1 MISGEV
7 MAVRKGIIIP
17 ILMISANALKTINKI
32 NNTNRIFRFSG
43 MKFFNEEIADEIETA
58 EEEFTLN
65 Y

>member
-58 EEEFTLN
+58 EEEFTFN

>member
-1 MISGEV
+1 